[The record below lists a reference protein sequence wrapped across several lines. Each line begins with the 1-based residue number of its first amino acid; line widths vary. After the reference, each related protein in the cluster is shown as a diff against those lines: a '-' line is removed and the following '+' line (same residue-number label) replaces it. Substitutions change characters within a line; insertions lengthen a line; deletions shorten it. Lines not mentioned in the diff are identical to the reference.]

1 MQPIILAV
9 DDDLLVLGALE
20 RDLRAS
26 FGGSYRVV
34 TADSGAEALRTV
46 AELRARGNQVALFVA
61 DQRMPSMTGIEFLKA
76 ARQLEPDAKTVLLTA
91 YSDTSVAIEAINSIA
106 LDHYLTKPWDP
117 PEEALLPVL
126 RGLLEDWE
134 ATSVVPY
141 DGIRVAGTLWSPYSH
156 EVKEFLARNRVPYRW
171 VDIEADEVVR
181 ALVGEIGVDGPLP
194 IVLFPDGD
202 VVAAPTTQLL
212 ATKAGLQTETATT
225 TYDLI
230 IVGGGP
236 AGLAGAVNASAEGM
250 RTLLVEKEAT
260 GGQAGTS
267 SRIENYLG
275 FPSGISGRDLAERAT
290 TQALRL
296 GTEVL
301 LTREVTAIRAD
312 DTYRFVDLDDGT
324 ELAAKAV
331 LIATG
336 VSIRE
341 LRAPGVAELTGA
353 GVYYGA
359 ALTEAANYAGLPVV
373 IVGGANSAGQAA
385 MLFARYARKVHLVAR
400 AASLEQGMSQYL
412 VDQISHTPAID
423 VRLRTEVVAASGE
436 AQLEAVSLLDKDRN
450 ETEVLPAAAMAIFI
464 GARPHTEFAAG
475 VVERSGAGS
484 ILTGLDLMRNGQRPK
499 RWPLQRDPFHLET
512 SVPGIFAAGDV
523 RFGAQAR
530 VGAAVGSGGMA
541 VGLIREY
548 LKTI

>member
-1 MQPIILAV
+1 LQPIILAV
-9 DDDLLVLGALE
+9 DDDQLVLRALE
-20 RDLRAS
+20 RDLRNN
-26 FGGSYRVV
+26 FGNRYRVV
-34 TADSGAEALRTV
+34 GAGSGAEALQV
-46 AELRARGNQVALFVA
+46 LAEFRARGTQVALLLA
-61 DQRMPSMTGIEFLKA
+61 DQRMPEMTGIQFLEA
-76 ARQLEPDAKTVLLTA
+76 ARRIDPDAKTVLLTA
-91 YSDTSVAIEAINSIA
+91 YSDTSVAVDAINLIA

-117 PEEALLPVL
+117 PEEALVPVL
-126 RGLLEDWE
+126 EGLLDDWQ

-141 DGIRVAGTLWSPYSH
+141 EGIRVAGTLWSPYSH

-171 VDIEADEVVR
+171 LDLETDEVVR
-181 ALVGEIGVDGPLP
+181 ALVDEIDVEGPLP
-194 IVLFPDGD
+194 IVFFPDGEI
-202 VVAAPTTQLL
+202 VAVPTKGLL
-212 ATKAGLQTETATT
+212 ASKAGLQTEAATA

-236 AGLAGAVNASAEGM
+236 AGLAAAVNAAAEGM
-250 RTLLVEKEAT
+250 HTLLVEKAAT

-296 GTEVL
+296 GTEIL
-301 LTREVTAIRAD
+301 LTREVTAIRAG
-312 DTYRFVDLDDGT
+312 DTYRYVALDDGT

-336 VSIRE
+336 VSIQE

-359 ALTEAANYAGLPVV
+359 ALTEAANYTGRPVV

-385 MLFARYARKVHLVAR
+385 MLFARHASKVHLVAR
-400 AASLEQGMSQYL
+400 AATLEQGMSQYL
-412 VDQISHTPAID
+412 VDQIRHTDVID
-423 VRLRTEVVAASGE
+423 VRVRTEVVAAHGDG
-436 AQLEAVSLLDKDRN
+436 QLESVSLLDKDRN
-450 ETEVLPAAAMAIFI
+450 ESEETPAAAMAIFI

-475 VVERSGAGS
+475 VVARTGAGS
-484 ILTGLDLMRNGQRPK
+484 ILTGLDLVRNGKRPRGWTLK
-499 RWPLQRDPFHLET
+499 RYPLALET

-523 RFGAQAR
+523 RRGAQAR

-548 LKTI
+548 LKTV

>member
-1 MQPIILAV
+1 MHPVILAV
-9 DDDLLVLGALE
+9 DDDLLVLRALE
-20 RDLRAS
+20 RDLRAN
-26 FGGSYRVV
+26 FGDGYRII
-34 TADSGAEALRTV
+34 TTYSGGKALHTL
-46 AELRARGNQVALFVA
+46 AELRARGAQVALLVA
-61 DQRMPSMTGIEFLKA
+61 DQRMPAMTGIQFLKA

-117 PEEALLPVL
+117 PEEALVPVL
-126 RGLLEDWE
+126 EGLLDDWQ

-141 DGIRVAGTLWSPYSH
+141 GGIRVAGTLWSPYCH

-171 VDIEADEVVR
+171 LDIEADAEVR
-181 ALVGEIGVDGPLP
+181 ALIEELGVDGPLP
-194 IVLFPDGD
+194 VVLFPDGD
-202 VVAAPTTQLL
+202 VVAAPTARLL

-225 TYDLI
+225 TYDVI
-230 IVGGGP
+230 VVGGGP

-250 RTLLVEKEAT
+250 RTLLIEKAAT

-301 LTREVTAIRAD
+301 LTREVTAIRAG
-312 DTYRFVDLDDGT
+312 DTYRYVDLDDGT

-341 LRAPGVAELTGA
+341 LRAPGVAKLTGA
-353 GVYYGA
+353 GIYYGA
-359 ALTEAANYAGLPVV
+359 ALTEAANYAGRPVV

-385 MLFARYARKVHLVAR
+385 MLFARYASEVHLVAR
-400 AASLEQGMSQYL
+400 AATLEQGMSQYL
-412 VDQISHTPAID
+412 VDQIRQTPVID
-423 VRLRTEVVAASGE
+423 VRLRSEIVAASGNE
-436 AQLEAVSLLDKDRN
+436 QLEEVSLLDKDRN
-450 ETEVLPAAAMAIFI
+450 ETETLPAAAMAIFI

-475 VVERSGAGS
+475 IVERSGAGS
-484 ILTGLDLMRNGQRPK
+484 ILTGLDLMRNGRRPK
-499 RWPLQRDPFHLET
+499 GWPLKRDPLSLET

-523 RFGAQAR
+523 RFGSQAR

-548 LKTI
+548 LKTV